1 MTGDVK
7 ALCHCHNLRLQC
19 GDCVLLVLARLALI
33 ASYILPPNGFSHPLW
48 ESHLFPELP
57 GFPCVH
63 GFFGTFQFQWRGTK
77 IPVCSAQLFSSP
89 GYCTDS
95 TSVRVEIVVSFS
107 SVNFF
112 LKQLFSIGL

>member
-19 GDCVLLVLARLALI
+19 GDCVLLVLAELALI
-33 ASYILPPNGFSHPLW
+33 ASSLSPPNGFSQALW
-48 ESHLFPELP
+48 EAHLYPELP

-77 IPVCSAQLFSSP
+77 IPVCSAWLFSSP
-89 GYCTDS
+89 GYGTDS
-95 TSVRVEIVVSFS
+95 TLIRVEIVVSFS
-107 SVNFF
+107 SVKFF
-112 LKQLFSIGL
+112 LQ